1 VRQKEPSSS
10 LLLLSRLEWE
20 RRIWFVHNAGLT
32 VFHHHNASLW
42 GRDFSSL
49 YADIK
54 ALGRV
59 VMKNFSNRDT
69 IIHPHMKIVDG
80 TFLYL
85 LYNLIVHRTSSF
97 LKVLIGCMLSFAVS
111 IDRVEDIVC
120 DASRISKRCASKA
133 QGFSKVAKL
142 WYLLLLIP
150 PRCAPRQGLW
160 ALVRRAAPAPIDPVE
175 ERSEEHGVGKESDL

>member
-1 VRQKEPSSS
+1 MVLHRYS

-20 RRIWFVHNAGLT
+20 RRIWFLQNACLT
-32 VFHHHNASLW
+32 IFHHHNASFW

-85 LYNLIVHRTSSF
+85 LYNLIVHRACPFSRSLSGALCPFITSKI
-97 LKVLIGCMLSFAVS
+97 L
-111 IDRVEDIVC
+111 
-120 DASRISKRCASKA
+120 
-133 QGFSKVAKL
+133 
-142 WYLLLLIP
+142 
-150 PRCAPRQGLW
+150 
-160 ALVRRAAPAPIDPVE
+160 
-175 ERSEEHGVGKESDL
+175 

>member
-1 VRQKEPSSS
+1 MVLHHRG
-10 LLLLSRLEWE
+10 LLLLSRLECE
-20 RRIWFVHNAGLT
+20 RRIWFVQNTCLT
-32 VFHHHNASLW
+32 IFHHHNASLW

-59 VMKNFSNRDT
+59 VTKNFSNRDT

-97 LKVLIGCMLSFAVS
+97 LKALIGCTLSFAVPS
-111 IDRVEDIVC
+111 HHVEDIV
-120 DASRISKRCASKA
+120 
-133 QGFSKVAKL
+133 
-142 WYLLLLIP
+142 
-150 PRCAPRQGLW
+150 
-160 ALVRRAAPAPIDPVE
+160 
-175 ERSEEHGVGKESDL
+175 

>member
-1 VRQKEPSSS
+1 MVLHRYS

-49 YADIK
+49 YADIE

-59 VMKNFSNRDT
+59 VMKNFSNRDA

-97 LKVLIGCMLSFAVS
+97 LKILIGCMLSFAVS
-111 IDRVEDIVC
+111 SHHVEDIVC
-120 DASRISKRCASKA
+120 DASGISKRCAGEKA
-133 QGFSKVAKL
+133 SSFFWPKTEGIIANCFNS
-142 WYLLLLIP
+142 Y
-150 PRCAPRQGLW
+150 
-160 ALVRRAAPAPIDPVE
+160 
-175 ERSEEHGVGKESDL
+175 H